1 MNDQHAGQPQE
12 TQSSLTRDNRNWSQ
26 PSSDAIGIPLSE
38 LKQPSTP
45 KSAKVEPIDQAS
57 IHKSTGPRTP
67 QGKKRCK
74 YNALKHGLLSKA
86 ILLKG
91 ESRAEYESLLYG
103 LQEDWQPQGTSETI
117 LVETLAALVWRKRRV
132 LQAESAEIAG
142 RAEFLEFDS
151 SMAQYA
157 EAWDYARSGEVSGG
171 MLRHWDNRVVV
182 QQAIEMLSMLRLS
195 LEAIGFQ
202 KMHLPGFLE
211 NFTGSTAMMEFRS
224 AVFFVSTSCYQKW
237 TQRPREEKRRVRI
250 PVTKKSSC
258 SK

>member
-12 TQSSLTRDNRNWSQ
+12 TQSSLTRDNGNWSQ
-26 PSSDAIGIPLSE
+26 PSSDAIGIPLRE

-67 QGKKRCK
+67 QGKKRSK

-117 LVETLAALVWRKRRV
+117 LVETLAALVWRKCRV

-151 SMAQYA
+151 SMAHYA
-157 EAWDYARSGEVSGG
+157 EALDYARSGEASGG
-171 MLRHWDNRVVV
+171 MLRHCDNRVVV

-202 KMHLPGFLE
+202 KNASP
-211 NFTGSTAMMEFRS
+211 
-224 AVFFVSTSCYQKW
+224 
-237 TQRPREEKRRVRI
+237 
-250 PVTKKSSC
+250 
-258 SK
+258 